1 MCCPMSTTSSRPL
14 PPDKRNVTPAGTV
27 PLTFR
32 SRSASYG
39 CTERWREDLQ
49 PARHSESDAAKTT
62 PWPGA
67 TPSCGAL
74 RAQNP
79 FGLQGSL
86 PATGHQSM
94 LRNLLAC
101 RVIELPAGVR

>member
-14 PPDKRNVTPAGTV
+14 PPDRRNVTPAGTV
-27 PLTFR
+27 PLVFR

-49 PARHSESDAAKTT
+49 RARRPKSDAAKTT

-67 TPSCGAL
+67 TPFCGAF
-74 RAQNP
+74 RAP
-79 FGLQGSL
+79 KSIRAAGVAPGHGAASVL
-86 PATGHQSM
+86 P
-94 LRNLLAC
+94 NLLAC
-101 RVIELPAGVR
+101 RVVELPAEVR